1 MEKIKSLYT
10 PKADKL
16 MDCIAFASTSGTN
29 VEALHKSA
37 EGYRIRAVFCDKK
50 CGAME
55 RAEKQLKLPVIYES
69 GVKFCG
75 TWSKAA
81 KQGEQALEEYIKK
94 CEDYE
99 TIVAQKLKD
108 YAKEHDFNID
118 MVFLAGYMR
127 IVRAPLLEAFSDKM
141 INIHP
146 ADLSV
151 IDHKGKRL
159 YDGDN
164 AVVKAIIA
172 GEPATYSSAHLVTPE
187 LDGGEMIVRSKP
199 LEVNTKNTALEL
211 IVDLT
216 SFEIKH
222 GRDINQTLL
231 GFKPQYP
238 SSYNTLIDFA
248 DQHQSKQKE
257 CCDWPAF
264 TLAARMIS
272 EGRIAIS
279 EKRNKHGLRDVY
291 VDDEKM
297 GYKGYCIDQSQ

>member
-10 PKADKL
+10 PKADRL

-29 VEALHKSA
+29 VEALHKA
-37 EGYRIRAVFCDKK
+37 ADGYRIRAVFCDKK

-75 TWSKAA
+75 TWSRAA
-81 KQGEQALEEYIKK
+81 EQGEQALEEYIKR

-99 TIVAQKLKD
+99 TIVVQKLKD
-108 YAKEHDFNID
+108 YAAEQDFNID

-127 IVRAPLLEAFSDKM
+127 IVRAPLLEAFPDKI

-146 ADLSV
+146 ADLSA
-151 IDHKGKRL
+151 IDKSGKRL

-187 LDGGEMIVRSKP
+187 LDGGEIIVRSNP
-199 LEVNTKNTALEL
+199 LEVKSKGTALEL

-216 SFEIKH
+216 SFEIKY

-238 SSYNTLIDFA
+238 SSYNDLINFA
-248 DQHQSKQKE
+248 DKHQAKQKE
-257 CCDWPAF
+257 YCDWPAF
-264 TLAARMIS
+264 TLAARMIAA
-272 EGRIAIS
+272 GKIAIS
-279 EKRNKHGLRDVY
+279 EKRNDSKLRDVY
-291 VDDEKM
+291 VDGEKM
-297 GYKGYCIDQSQ
+297 GYAGYCID

>member
-10 PKADKL
+10 PKDDKL

-29 VEALHKSA
+29 VEALHKAA
-37 EGYRIRAVFCDKK
+37 EEYRIRAVFCDKK

-75 TWSKAA
+75 TWSRAA
-81 KQGEQALEEYIKK
+81 EQGEQALEEYIRR

-99 TIVAQKLKD
+99 TIVAQKLND
-108 YAKEHDFNID
+108 YAKDNDFNID

-127 IVRAPLLEAFSDKM
+127 IVRAPLLEAFPDKM

-151 IDHKGKRL
+151 IDDQGKRL

-172 GEPATYSSAHLVTPE
+172 GEPATYSSAHLVTPD
-187 LDGGEMIVRSKP
+187 LDEGEMIVRSKP
-199 LEVNTKNTALEL
+199 LEVETKGATLQST
-211 IVDLT
+211 VDLT
-216 SFEIKH
+216 LFEINS
-222 GRDINQTLL
+222 GCNIDNILFM
-231 GFKPQYP
+231 FKNMYP
-238 SSYNTLIDFA
+238 SSYNELIDFA

-257 CCDWPAF
+257 YCDWPAF
-264 TLAARMIS
+264 TLAAKMIS

-279 EKRNKHGLRDVY
+279 EKRNESKLRDVY
-291 VDDEKM
+291 VDGKKM
-297 GYKGYCIDQSQ
+297 GYGGYCID

>member
-1 MEKIKSLYT
+1 MEKINSLYT

-29 VEALHKSA
+29 VEALHKA
-37 EGYRIRAVFCDKK
+37 ADGYRIRAVFCDKK

-75 TWSKAA
+75 TWSRAA
-81 KQGEQALEEYIKK
+81 QQGEQALEEYIKR

-99 TIVAQKLKD
+99 TIVAKKLKD
-108 YAKEHDFNID
+108 YAKDNDFNID

-127 IVRAPLLEAFSDKM
+127 IVRAPLLEAFPDKM

-151 IDHKGKRL
+151 IDNKGKRL

-172 GEPATYSSAHLVTPE
+172 GESATYSSAHLVTPK
-187 LDGGEMIVRSKP
+187 LDCGEILVRSKP
-199 LEVNTKNTALEL
+199 LELNTEGTPLEL

-216 SFEIKH
+216 SFEIKF

-238 SSYNTLIDFA
+238 SSYTELINFA
-248 DQHQSKQKE
+248 DQHQAKQKE
-257 CCDWPAF
+257 HCDWPAF
-264 TLAARMIS
+264 TLAARMIAA
-272 EGRIAIS
+272 GRIGLS

-297 GYKGYCIDQSQ
+297 GYKGYCID